1 MSRSLNGLA
10 NDMNIRT
17 MSGIPESTGGD
28 VFLAGNPNTFTGTNT
43 FNVNRPTSTLS
54 GTPASDDFITKS
66 DADALYTGAG
76 SSQRITDFTHNATNG
91 NLEIVQ
97 ATTGTPITTVTLSG
111 ITITTAE
118 KSAIASNTSAI
129 ATNTTA
135 IASNTANITANA
147 TDIASNTANITANA
161 TAITSNTN
169 AIASN
174 TNNIAS
180 NTANITANATAITS
194 NTTNITANATA
205 IDDCINNVSIAG
217 QVLTFTQHDTT
228 TIPITI
234 PSSSLAKFYFSQSL
248 TNSQSFNVSQGNPS
262 VANPNLRGGWLAGST
277 LGSNLIFSGVN
288 GNATGVKL
296 DFSIAGEWQS
306 LEYDKGVLILKAES
320 SQQAG
325 GYIPTELL
333 CGPTPTT
340 SSPLNVRCISP
351 FQLGHNNNNTGST
364 MESCNGIYV
373 DTQLTNGKFYQYSI
387 ILVNSA
393 TSTALFSLN
402 RTFFSTPA
410 PQFEMG
416 VSVITG
422 QEFYN

>member
-43 FNVNRPTSTLS
+43 FNVNRPTSSLS

-147 TDIASNTANITANA
+147 T
-161 TAITSNTN
+161 
-169 AIASN
+169 
-174 TNNIAS
+174 
-180 NTANITANATAITS
+180 AITS

-248 TNSQSFNVSQGNPS
+248 TNSQSFSVSQGNPS

-320 SQQAG
+320 SQQFG
-325 GYIPTELL
+325 GYTPTELL
-333 CGPTPTT
+333 CGPTPST

-364 MESCNGIYV
+364 MESCNGIFV

-393 TSTALFSLN
+393 TTTALFSLN

>member
-147 TDIASNTANITANA
+147 TD
-161 TAITSNTN
+161 
-169 AIASN
+169 
-174 TNNIAS
+174 IAS